1 MTVRSWD
8 DLSAVLIHVL
18 DLIPTLVGGLIL
30 ILVPPALNL
39 AVLILIPAPVGFLI
53 LTPAVLNLVVLIL
66 VPASVGFLIPIALDL
81 VVVIMGLQILQ
92 GKMFSLSTSN
102 SRTELSRLL
111 GNLFCLVGVNY
122 RINSSASIKL
132 LPLHYFFSYIFA
144 ASFISLNWVPSDVNS
159 LLESKMKIKERWF

>member
-1 MTVRSWD
+1 MLFETSNRSKQYSTNQITIRNWD

-18 DLIPTLVGGLIL
+18 DLTPTLVGGL

-39 AVLILIPAPVGFLI
+39 AVLILITAPVGFLI

-66 VPASVGFLIPIALDL
+66 VPASVGVLIPIALDL

-92 GKMFSLSTSN
+92 GKMFSLTTSN

-111 GNLFCLVGVNY
+111 GN
-122 RINSSASIKL
+122 
-132 LPLHYFFSYIFA
+132 
-144 ASFISLNWVPSDVNS
+144 
-159 LLESKMKIKERWF
+159 